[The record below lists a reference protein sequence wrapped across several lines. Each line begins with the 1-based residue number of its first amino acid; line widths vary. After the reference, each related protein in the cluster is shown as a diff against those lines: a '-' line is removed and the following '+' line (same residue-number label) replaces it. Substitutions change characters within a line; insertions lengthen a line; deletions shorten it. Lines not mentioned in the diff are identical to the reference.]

1 MDTRESLLRRYNEFG
16 IKFPS
21 TSFLLTS
28 EQRLEVHSA
37 GGRHLVKV
45 QISRRNHKVVQPME
59 LKNQLPRLRLLLTNL
74 GVNDCV
80 TYQFTKPDGPGVSL
94 NGYSIRIGQW
104 FLYDDEDTFHSKPTF
119 GKILAVFACTFGA
132 GPARPAPPNALQ
144 CFVEMQTYN
153 PTTCTKLNEFKD
165 YTLDETKTRE
175 CKVKVIPLKCLHSVF
190 WKVPHW
196 DPTIYPPR
204 SCLLLIK
211 NL

>member
-1 MDTRESLLRRYNEFG
+1 
-16 IKFPS
+16 
-21 TSFLLTS
+21 
-28 EQRLEVHSA
+28 
-37 GGRHLVKV
+37 
-45 QISRRNHKVVQPME
+45 ME
-59 LKNQLPRLRLLLTNL
+59 LKQQLPRLRLLLANL
-74 GVNDCV
+74 GVSDCV

-104 FLYDDEDTFHSKPTF
+104 FLYDEDTHHSKPTF
-119 GKILAVFACTFGA
+119 GKILAVFACTFDA

-153 PTTCTKLNEFKD
+153 PNTCTKLNEFKD
-165 YTLDETKTRE
+165 YTLDETKRRDW
-175 CKVKVIPLKCLHSVF
+175 KVKVIPLKCLRSVF

-196 DPTIYPPR
+196 DPKIYPPR